1 MANHAPIGKSLVRI
15 PRANPLCVPNL
26 APGLGLNST
35 LYHTILKAV
44 KNHAPRTKK
53 IDSLIVKTP
62 GVLGGRPRIR
72 GHRIAVHRIAGWWQL
87 GLSIEEIAE
96 KHPSLNPAE
105 IHAALAYYH
114 LHRPVI
120 DRYLSEE
127 RATAP
132 IEDVTAD

>member
-1 MANHAPIGKSLVRI
+1 MANHAPIGKPLVRI
-15 PRANPLCVPNL
+15 PCANRHWSGTSIRFRIELQFV
-26 APGLGLNST
+26 AAYLN
-35 LYHTILKAV
+35 AV
-44 KNHAPRTKK
+44 KNHAPRAKK
-53 IDSLIVKTP
+53 IDSMIVKTP

-87 GLSIEEIAE
+87 GLSIEEIGE

-120 DRYLSEE
+120 DRYLTEE
-127 RATAP
+127 RAAAP
-132 IEDVTAD
+132 AQDITAD